1 MKYVMNSNYIS
12 FNKMKNGER
21 SVEVRL
27 FDKKRQQLKIGD
39 IIEFVNIETNEKL
52 LTQLKGI
59 AIFENFSDMVDY
71 LTPQLL
77 GYPNKEEL
85 MLRFERL
92 YPADLVSRF
101 NIVGLFIKNINADL
115 LEIVRDEKYLSL

>member
-39 IIEFVNIETNEKL
+39 IIEFVNIETKEKL

-101 NIVGLFIKNINADL
+101 NIVGLFINNINADL

>member
-1 MKYVMNSNYIS
+1 MNSNYIS

-39 IIEFVNIETNEKL
+39 IIEFVNIETKEKL

-115 LEIVRDEKYLSL
+115 LEIIRDEKYLSL